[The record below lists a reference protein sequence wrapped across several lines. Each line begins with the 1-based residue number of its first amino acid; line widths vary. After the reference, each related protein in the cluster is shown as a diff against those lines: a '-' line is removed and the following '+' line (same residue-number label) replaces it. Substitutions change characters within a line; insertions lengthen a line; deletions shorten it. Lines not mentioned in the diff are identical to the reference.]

1 MRSFLTILVFFFCG
15 IQKCNAQDTTI
26 VLKASM
32 LNKFN
37 GQISLSTLDGW
48 ILSMK
53 TIAVFQK

>member
-37 GQISLSTLDGW
+37 GQISFKYPWMAGY
-48 ILSMK
+48 
-53 TIAVFQK
+53 